1 MQEVGKWEEIERQR
15 QAEADEK
22 KNRDETANGSGKVKP
37 MNRNDTDND
46 EVKSLTKQKT
56 PENNVEGGERE
67 MVGSNKKK
75 SS

>member
-37 MNRNDTDND
+37 MNRNDTEND
-46 EVKSLTKQKT
+46 EIKSLTK
-56 PENNVEGGERE
+56 
-67 MVGSNKKK
+67 
-75 SS
+75 